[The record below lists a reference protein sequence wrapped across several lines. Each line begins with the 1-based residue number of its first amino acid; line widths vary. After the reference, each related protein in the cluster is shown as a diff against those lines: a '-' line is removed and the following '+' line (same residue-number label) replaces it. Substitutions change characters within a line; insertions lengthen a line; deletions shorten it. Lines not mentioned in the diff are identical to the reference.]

1 MLRRPPTRSSAL
13 AVTRKIDVSVD
24 PPEAPI
30 AMAMARGSIWLLNY
44 EGSLTR
50 IELR

>member
-1 MLRRPPTRSSAL
+1 VPTADRL
-13 AVTRKIDVSVD
+13 NAVTRKIDVSVD

-30 AMAMARGSIWLLNY
+30 AMAMARGSIWLPNY